1 MADETTTIP
10 LKRTKLHRPP
20 VSREHVHRTRLQNK
34 EIAEKLFISPET
46 VRSHLKNIYQKLQ
59 VTGRREAVF
68 RASGLDI
75 ITRR

>member
-10 LKRTKLHRPP
+10 LIRTKLHRPP
-20 VSREHVHRTRLQNK
+20 VSREHVHRTRLRNK

-46 VRSHLKNIYQKLQ
+46 VRSHLKNIYRQLQ
-59 VTGRREAVF
+59 VSNRREAVF